1 MSEDRAL
8 AERSPISRRTL
19 IGAAVWSVPVIALA
33 VAAPAHAASGGALDA
48 SGVVLTFT
56 GPQWSSEFALSGQLS
71 LSPVPSSPVD
81 VTATITWQGTG
92 ANAGAEG
99 LYLYKGN
106 IPGGDAGIIGWT
118 LRQGAP
124 DDQLHR
130 TFVFGTIVAAGTAAV
145 PTVSSYDGDTTSA
158 FMFGAETPNGGSAF
172 WDGIITI
179 RFSAPGFAD
188 AVLATPYVQDV

>member
-8 AERSPISRRTL
+8 AERSAISRRTL
-19 IGAAVWSVPVIALA
+19 LGAAAWSVPVVALT
-33 VAAPAHAASGGALDA
+33 VAAPARAASGGLLDA
-48 SGVVLTFT
+48 DEVVLTFT

-71 LSPVPSSPVD
+71 MSPAASSPTD

-118 LRQGAP
+118 
-124 DDQLHR
+124 
-130 TFVFGTIVAAGTAAV
+130 
-145 PTVSSYDGDTTSA
+145 
-158 FMFGAETPNGGSAF
+158 
-172 WDGIITI
+172 
-179 RFSAPGFAD
+179 
-188 AVLATPYVQDV
+188 VL